1 MTGLS
6 TENLA
11 AWLRSFWPAKSS
23 VDRFERMRSCAGA
36 LLGIALT
43 GAVSYA
49 IIGDAGV
56 TAWLVAPMGAS
67 AVLLFAVPSSPLAQ
81 PWSIMAGNFVSA
93 VIGVTC
99 VKLFAAPVIA
109 AALAVSLS
117 IAAMF
122 MLRCIHPPSGAVA
135 LTMVMGGPLVHEAGY
150 SFVFVPVM
158 LNSLIIAAVALFFNN
173 AVGRRYPHSPQIVPP
188 SPTPK
193 ASEAPAKTSLG
204 FSAAELDAV
213 LKNYNQVLDISRE
226 DLENIFIQ
234 VEALAYRRRFGD
246 MTCGDIMRSDVI
258 AVEFG
263 TYLEEAWRLLHTHQ
277 LKALPVVDRGRRILG
292 IVTPIDF
299 MEHAGVETY
308 MGFKGKIRHLL
319 RRSGKTHDDK
329 PEVVGQIMSDQVKT
343 ASVDQPIIELLP
355 LISEHG
361 LRHIPVIDEDRK
373 LVGML
378 TQADMVNAL
387 YGQKLIGA

>member
-1 MTGLS
+1 MAGPIF
-6 TENLA
+6 NR
-11 AWLRSFWPAKSS
+11 AWLHSFLPARSS

-36 LLGIALT
+36 LFGIALT
-43 GAVSYA
+43 GVISYA
-49 IIGDAGV
+49 IIGDAGA

-81 PWSIMAGNFVSA
+81 PWSIIGGNICA
-93 VIGVTC
+93 ALIGVTC
-99 VKLFAAPVIA
+99 AKLFAAPVIA
-109 AALAVSLS
+109 AALAVSLA
-117 IAAMF
+117 IGAMF
-122 MLRCIHPPSGAVA
+122 MFRCIHPPSGAVA
-135 LTMVMGGPLVHEAGY
+135 LTMVMGGPVIHSAGY

-158 LNSLIIAAVALFFNN
+158 LNSLILALLAIFYNN
-173 AVGRRYPHSPQIVPP
+173 AVGRNYPHSPQMVPP
-188 SPTPK
+188 SPAPK
-193 ASEAPAKTSLG
+193 ASEAPVKTSLG
-204 FSAAELDAV
+204 FSADELDAV
-213 LKNYNQVLDISRE
+213 LKNYNRVLDISRE

-246 MTCGDIMRSDVI
+246 MTCGDIMRTDVI
-258 AVEFG
+258 TVEFG
-263 TYLEEAWRLLHTHQ
+263 TYLDEAWRLLHTHK
-277 LKALPVVDRGRRILG
+277 LKALPVLDRGRRVIG

-308 MGFKGKIRHLL
+308 VGFKGKIRHLL

-329 PEVVGQIMSDQVKT
+329 PEVVGQIMTTDVKT
-343 ASVDQPIIELLP
+343 AMENRPIIDLLP
-355 LISEHG
+355 LISEQG
-361 LRHIPVIDEDRK
+361 LRHIPVLDEERR